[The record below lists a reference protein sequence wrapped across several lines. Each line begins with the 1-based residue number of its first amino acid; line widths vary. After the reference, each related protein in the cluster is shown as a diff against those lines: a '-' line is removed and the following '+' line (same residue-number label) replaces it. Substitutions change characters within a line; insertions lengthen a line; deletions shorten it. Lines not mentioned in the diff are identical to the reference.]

1 MIHVISDIK
10 QVLSVRMREGLHS
23 GYTIY
28 NYGGGPNVTLSP
40 DGSGG
45 YRYYEW

>member
-1 MIHVISDIK
+1 
-10 QVLSVRMREGLHS
+10 MREGLHS

-28 NYGGGPNVTLSP
+28 NYGGGPNATLSP

>member
-1 MIHVISDIK
+1 
-10 QVLSVRMREGLHS
+10 MREGLHS

-45 YRYYEW
+45 FRYYEWKSNIMKTKPLTTK